1 MAAWRKALH
10 LRVCRLRQ
18 ADLGHRGYHYARFE
32 VAADGLVL
40 GGLSRGHPFQRH
52 FGPATPQPTRPR
64 LLQVGV
70 APGRQTS
77 PGHGRAGPLAG
88 LAEVD
93 ETEIPLRTK
102 DDPVAGGGG
111 RSHQGK
117 MLVAG
122 AVEVA
127 NGAPGRI
134 RLAEITDFSAPSLHG
149 FIAANVAPGIT
160 IRTDGWSGYPGA
172 PDVAHDPH
180 VLGPIAAHVVLPW
193 IHRVFSNLKTWAL
206 GVYHGLR
213 KKHLQAYLDEFVF
226 RFNRRRT
233 RHAAF
238 RALLGIGVVIKSA
251 TYKMLIQPDV
261 GG

>member
-32 VAADGLVL
+32 VVADGLVL
-40 GGLSRGHPFQRH
+40 GGLSH
-52 FGPATPQPTRPR
+52 ATHSNGISALQLRNQLGLGSYKSAW
-64 LLQVGV
+64 LLGAKLRRAMV
-70 APGRQTS
+70 APGRS
-77 PGHGRAGPLAG
+77 PLAG

-180 VLGPIAAHVVLPW
+180 VIGPIAAHVVLPW
-193 IHRVFSNLKTWAL
+193 
-206 GVYHGLR
+206 
-213 KKHLQAYLDEFVF
+213 
-226 RFNRRRT
+226 
-233 RHAAF
+233 
-238 RALLGIGVVIKSA
+238 
-251 TYKMLIQPDV
+251 
-261 GG
+261 

>member
-1 MAAWRKALH
+1 M
-10 LRVCRLRQ
+10 
-18 ADLGHRGYHYARFE
+18 
-32 VAADGLVL
+32 
-40 GGLSRGHPFQRH
+40 
-52 FGPATPQPTRPR
+52 
-64 LLQVGV
+64 V
-70 APGRQTS
+70 APDRS
-77 PGHGRAGPLAG
+77 PLAA

-117 MLVAG
+117 MLVAA
-122 AVEVA
+122 AVEV
-127 NGAPGRI
+127 GDGGPGRI
-134 RLAEITDFSAPSLHG
+134 RLAAIPDFSAASLHG
-149 FIAANVAPGIT
+149 FITANVAPGTT

-180 VLGPIAAHVVLPW
+180 VIGPMAAHVVLPW
-193 IHRVFSNLKTWAL
+193 VHRVFSNLKTWAL

-233 RHAAF
+233 HHAAF
-238 RALLGIGVVIKSA
+238 RSLLGIGVALNPA
-251 TYKMLIQPDV
+251 THNMLIAPEANGVRLWRETWLASMFEGPTAQP
-261 GG
+261 

>member
-40 GGLSRGHPFQRH
+40 GGLSHGRHPFQRH
-52 FGPATPQPTRPR
+52 FGTATPQPTRPR

-77 PGHGRAGPLAG
+77 PGHGRAGRLAAG
-88 LAEVD
+88 RSRRGRR
-93 ETEIPLRTK
+93 TEILLRTK

-127 NGAPGRI
+127 DGAPGRI

-149 FIAANVAPGIT
+149 FVAANVAPGTT
-160 IRTDGWSGYPGA
+160 IRTDGRSAYPGA

-180 VLGPIAAHVVLPW
+180 VIGPIAAHVVLPW

-213 KKHLQAYLDEFVF
+213 KKHLQAYLDVNDLGPQSCMSFVVVTF
-226 RFNRRRT
+226 RSP
-233 RHAAF
+233 A
-238 RALLGIGVVIKSA
+238 
-251 TYKMLIQPDV
+251 
-261 GG
+261 GGSLRKA